1 MLYHIEF
8 FKNVAAVL
16 SCIHVA
22 AKKSETHLISSLCKW
37 GGLLW
42 MKIIF
47 NKKSKFCLTKFKRF
61 TKIHFVV
68 DRNEYIVGIFSMKIQ
83 FYYF

>member
-1 MLYHIEF
+1 
-8 FKNVAAVL
+8 
-16 SCIHVA
+16 
-22 AKKSETHLISSLCKW
+22 
-37 GGLLW
+37 

-47 NKKSKFCLTKFKRF
+47 NKKSKFCLIKFKHF

-68 DRNEYIVGIFSMKIQ
+68 DRSEYIVGIFSMKIQ